1 MRRLS
6 PVAGTAL
13 LLALAGCA
21 GEQNHPQQAPPHTAD
36 AIKSAA
42 DSTKA
47 AAKAITDAATAVAHT
62 PAGAPA
68 TRVEVVSDEYHGVKV
83 NDPYRWLE
91 NWDDPAVKV
100 WSDAQNTY
108 TRSVLDKLPH
118 VEAIRERAT
127 QVLSAQVPSYASF
140 ECRGTSLFA
149 LKRQP
154 PNQQPLLVMMSWPDT
169 KLIPERVV
177 LDVNTTDPTHS
188 TTVDWYVPS
197 PDGRYVAVSLSSGG
211 SEMGDV
217 HVLDVRS
224 GAQVGQVV
232 PRVQGGTAGGS
243 LAWSADGSGF
253 YFTRY
258 PKPGERPDED
268 LNFFVQ
274 VYHHDL
280 LADPA
285 TDRYEIGKDFPRIAE
300 ITLET
305 GTGGRNAEWVLA
317 SVQNGDGGE
326 FMHFLK
332 SPPDESG
339 TGGWVQMTRY
349 EDRVVQAAI
358 GNDGFVYWVSRKN
371 ALKGKLLRTQLVES
385 RLDRTEQVVAEG
397 EDTIVNDFFDPSVM
411 RVTHNAIYLTCQTGG
426 PSVLKVYAKDGK
438 PMQGPELLPVSMVS
452 GTTILQGDS
461 VLFANA
467 SYIQPTTWKVFT
479 PAHPIPEGTLQEPA
493 KTLDTPFSTR
503 YDFLDLSRY
512 EVRREFAISKDG
524 TKVPVNIVCRKGLA
538 QNAGNPTLLTGYG
551 GYGVD
556 ITPSFALRD
565 ILLLEQGF
573 VLAEANLR
581 GGGEY
586 GEAWHAAGNLTKKQN
601 VFDDFIACG
610 EHLIARKYT
619 SKEHLA
625 IEGGSNGGLLMGA
638 ALTQRPDLFQCVV
651 SHVGIYDMLRVE
663 LSPNGAFN
671 ITEFG
676 TVKNPDHFKALYAYS
691 PYHNV
696 ASNTKYPPV
705 LFLTGANDPR
715 VDPMQSR
722 KMTALL
728 QSFGNPALLRTSAN
742 TGHGA
747 GTPLNARIE
756 QTVDVTAWLCDKL
769 GVGYKGT
776 H

>member
-1 MRRLS
+1 MHMRRFLT
-6 PVAGTAL
+6 VASTSI
-13 LLALAGCA
+13 LATVGCSVEKTPKPA
-21 GEQNHPQQAPPHTAD
+21 SQTPQATQQAAKD
-36 AIKSAA
+36 VAV
-42 DSTKA
+42 
-47 AAKAITDAATAVAHT
+47 AAKQAGSLAAGV
-62 PAGAPA
+62 PA
-68 TRVEVVSDEYHGVKV
+68 TRVEVVTDEYHSVKV

-91 NWDDPAVKV
+91 NWDDPAVKA
-100 WSDAQNTY
+100 WSDAQNAY
-108 TRSVLDKLPH
+108 TRSVLDKLPR
-118 VEAIRERAT
+118 VDAIRARAT
-127 QVLSAQVPSYASF
+127 QLLSAQVPSYGSF
-140 ECRGTSLFA
+140 ECRGSSLFA

-154 PNQQPLLVMMSWPDT
+154 PNQQPLLVMMSWPDM
-169 KLIPERVV
+169 KAVPERVV

-243 LAWSADGSGF
+243 LAWTGSGEGF
-253 YFTRY
+253 YYTRY
-258 PKPGERPDED
+258 PKAGERPEED

-274 VYHHDL
+274 VYYHSL
-280 LADPA
+280 NADPV

-300 ITLET
+300 IVLET
-305 GTGGRNAEWVLA
+305 GTGGRGAEWVLA

-332 SPPDESG
+332 TPPDESG
-339 TGGWVQMTRY
+339 TGGWVQMTKF

-358 GNDGFVYWVSRKN
+358 GNDGFIYWLSRKS
-371 ALKGKLLRTQLVES
+371 ALRGALLRTALVPS
-385 RLDRTEQVVAEG
+385 RLKTTELLIPEG
-397 EDTIVNDFFDPSVM
+397 QDTIVNDFFDPSVM
-411 RVTHNAIYLTCQTGG
+411 RVTPNAIYLTYQTGG
-426 PSVLKVYAKDGK
+426 PSELRVFGKDGK
-438 PMQGPELLPVSMVS
+438 PAQGPELLPVSTVT
-452 GTTILQGDS
+452 GTTVLAGDT
-461 VLFANA
+461 VLFANS
-467 SYIQPTTWKVFT
+467 SYIQPTTWRVFT
-479 PAHPIPEGTLQEPA
+479 PAQAVHDGKLLNPA
-493 KTLDTPFSTR
+493 KTDDTPFSTR
-503 YDFLDLSRY
+503 YDFIDTSKY
-512 EVRREFAISKDG
+512 EVRREFATSKDG
-524 TKVPVNIVCRKGLA
+524 TKVPLNIVCRKGLA
-538 QNAGNPTLLTGYG
+538 LSGDHPTLLTGYG
-551 GYGVD
+551 GYGVN
-556 ITPSFALRD
+556 ITPGFALRD
-565 ILLLEQGF
+565 FLLLEQGF

-586 GEAWHAAGNLTKKQN
+586 GEAWHTAGNLTKKQN

-610 EHLIARKYT
+610 EHLVARKYT
-619 SKEHLA
+619 SKQRFA

-638 ALTQRPDLFQCVV
+638 ALTQRPDLYRCVV

-676 TVKNPDHFKALYAYS
+676 TVKNADHFKALYAYS

-728 QSFGNPALLRTSAN
+728 QSFGNSALLRTSAN

-769 GVGYKGT
+769 GVSYK
-776 H
+776 